1 MGMYSRL
8 LWYHEFQK
16 DVFNSV
22 QGDSERGEME
32 SELLVAGD
40 NWHTEL
46 EFTVP

>member
-1 MGMYSRL
+1 MGKYGRL

-40 NWHTEL
+40 NRHTEL
-46 EFTVP
+46 EFPVH